1 MRTLEEYVAMIP
13 AAPPADIDRYL
24 DALGRK
30 PLAITSY
37 RCISRDDA
45 ESRLDC
51 EDFRADLRPSAAIR
65 PAALWCSECES
76 WYLAEYVPAYGVPCS
91 PNLTYQNNS
100 GVQVVN
106 VEQDTID
113 KKRNGETM
121 VCPLCGAQTQLRNVQ
136 ELRYGRAAQD
146 FIAVPTVA
154 ENCLVL
160 TQWCIERYM
169 YEGYRHTERNA
180 INAFVVDG
188 RRIIKL
194 AHYQYNAMNG
204 SWRNLGTWVQRA
216 KLVDDIGCPKMYAAN
231 LPDLGG
237 TGAENAKLWEYMEQS
252 NAAKTFYPVAY
263 LRLHY
268 EIMAAAQA
276 AAASLLD
283 LARKIKLMRDTGGY
297 KALGFDTLEAYT
309 LTTMGMKQR
318 QAYNYIAIAEKLPA
332 QLIEQNAAAGVT
344 KLALLAQLSGQEQQ
358 QITAET
364 NLTET
369 TVAEL
374 KAQIKELQA
383 KNAGYAE
390 QLSLLQNQPPVA
402 EVQAEEVDMDALRA
416 EIRAEM
422 KAEMESQR
430 RADAKMTELNQKE
443 RDEAIKAARKAKEEL
458 EEIQR
463 AAAAAK
469 QAHAEEL
476 AKTRRQAEET
486 AARLNMAADES
497 TVRFG
502 LLFDQLQDAAGKVLD
517 LADAVQQT
525 GETEKAGK
533 FRAALYKALLAL
545 ADEANGVQ
553 K

>member
-1 MRTLEEYVAMIP
+1 MKYDTEQMTFIGAAATAEE
-13 AAPPADIDRYL
+13 
-24 DALGRK
+24 
-30 PLAITSY
+30 
-37 RCISRDDA
+37 
-45 ESRLDC
+45 
-51 EDFRADLRPSAAIR
+51 SAA
-65 PAALWCSECES
+65 
-76 WYLAEYVPAYGVPCS
+76 
-91 PNLTYQNNS
+91 
-100 GVQVVN
+100 
-106 VEQDTID
+106 
-113 KKRNGETM
+113 
-121 VCPLCGAQTQLRNVQ
+121 
-136 ELRYGRAAQD
+136 
-146 FIAVPTVA
+146 
-154 ENCLVL
+154 
-160 TQWCIERYM
+160 
-169 YEGYRHTERNA
+169 
-180 INAFVVDG
+180 
-188 RRIIKL
+188 
-194 AHYQYNAMNG
+194 
-204 SWRNLGTWVQRA
+204 
-216 KLVDDIGCPKMYAAN
+216 
-231 LPDLGG
+231 
-237 TGAENAKLWEYMEQS
+237 
-252 NAAKTFYPVAY
+252 

-364 NLTET
+364 NLTGT

-422 KAEMESQR
+422 EIQGQ
-430 RADAKMTELNQKE
+430 ADDKMVELNQKE
-443 RDEAIKAARKAKEEL
+443 RDEAIKAAQKARAEL
-458 EEIQR
+458 EEMQR
-463 AAAAAK
+463 AAAAA
-469 QAHAEEL
+469 HAEEL
-476 AKTRRQAEET
+476 TKTRRQAEET

-517 LADAVQQT
+517 LADAVQQG

-533 FRAALYKALLAL
+533 FRAALHKALLAL
-545 ADEANGVQ
+545 ADEANEVQ

>member
-1 MRTLEEYVAMIP
+1 MRYDSEQMTFVGIATTVKE
-13 AAPPADIDRYL
+13 AD
-24 DALGRK
+24 A
-30 PLAITSY
+30 
-37 RCISRDDA
+37 
-45 ESRLDC
+45 
-51 EDFRADLRPSAAIR
+51 
-65 PAALWCSECES
+65 
-76 WYLAEYVPAYGVPCS
+76 
-91 PNLTYQNNS
+91 
-100 GVQVVN
+100 
-106 VEQDTID
+106 
-113 KKRNGETM
+113 
-121 VCPLCGAQTQLRNVQ
+121 
-136 ELRYGRAAQD
+136 
-146 FIAVPTVA
+146 
-154 ENCLVL
+154 
-160 TQWCIERYM
+160 
-169 YEGYRHTERNA
+169 
-180 INAFVVDG
+180 
-188 RRIIKL
+188 
-194 AHYQYNAMNG
+194 
-204 SWRNLGTWVQRA
+204 
-216 KLVDDIGCPKMYAAN
+216 
-231 LPDLGG
+231 
-237 TGAENAKLWEYMEQS
+237 
-252 NAAKTFYPVAY
+252 

-283 LARKIKLMRDTGGY
+283 LARKIKLMRDTSGY

-358 QITAET
+358 QVAAET

-369 TVAEL
+369 TVAAL

-390 QLSLLQNQPPVA
+390 QLSMLQNQPPVA

-430 RADAKMTELNQKE
+430 LADAKMTELNQKE
-443 RDEAIKAARKAKEEL
+443 RDEAIKAAQKAKEEL

-463 AAAAAK
+463 AAAAAE

-476 AKTRRQAEET
+476 DKTRRQAEET

-497 TVRFG
+497 AVRFG

-517 LADAVQQT
+517 LADAVQQA

-533 FRAALYKALLAL
+533 FRAALHKALLAL
-545 ADEANGVQ
+545 ADEANEVQ

>member
-1 MRTLEEYVAMIP
+1 MKYDTEQMTFVGAAATAEE
-13 AAPPADIDRYL
+13 
-24 DALGRK
+24 
-30 PLAITSY
+30 
-37 RCISRDDA
+37 
-45 ESRLDC
+45 
-51 EDFRADLRPSAAIR
+51 SAA
-65 PAALWCSECES
+65 
-76 WYLAEYVPAYGVPCS
+76 
-91 PNLTYQNNS
+91 
-100 GVQVVN
+100 
-106 VEQDTID
+106 
-113 KKRNGETM
+113 
-121 VCPLCGAQTQLRNVQ
+121 
-136 ELRYGRAAQD
+136 
-146 FIAVPTVA
+146 
-154 ENCLVL
+154 
-160 TQWCIERYM
+160 
-169 YEGYRHTERNA
+169 
-180 INAFVVDG
+180 
-188 RRIIKL
+188 
-194 AHYQYNAMNG
+194 
-204 SWRNLGTWVQRA
+204 
-216 KLVDDIGCPKMYAAN
+216 
-231 LPDLGG
+231 
-237 TGAENAKLWEYMEQS
+237 
-252 NAAKTFYPVAY
+252 

-309 LTTMGMKQR
+309 MTTMGMKQR

-358 QITAET
+358 QIAAET

-374 KAQIKELQA
+374 KAQIKDLQA

-390 QLSLLQNQPPVA
+390 QLSLLRNQPPVA
-402 EVQAEEVDMDALRA
+402 EVQAEELDTDALRA

-422 KAEMESQR
+422 KVEMESQR
-430 RADAKMTELNQKE
+430 QANDKMAALNQKE

-458 EEIQR
+458 EEVQR
-463 AAAAAK
+463 TAAAAE

-497 TVRFG
+497 AVRFA

-545 ADEANGVQ
+545 ADEANEVQ

>member
-1 MRTLEEYVAMIP
+1 MKYDTEQMTFVGAAATAEE
-13 AAPPADIDRYL
+13 
-24 DALGRK
+24 
-30 PLAITSY
+30 
-37 RCISRDDA
+37 
-45 ESRLDC
+45 
-51 EDFRADLRPSAAIR
+51 SAA
-65 PAALWCSECES
+65 
-76 WYLAEYVPAYGVPCS
+76 
-91 PNLTYQNNS
+91 
-100 GVQVVN
+100 
-106 VEQDTID
+106 
-113 KKRNGETM
+113 
-121 VCPLCGAQTQLRNVQ
+121 
-136 ELRYGRAAQD
+136 
-146 FIAVPTVA
+146 
-154 ENCLVL
+154 
-160 TQWCIERYM
+160 
-169 YEGYRHTERNA
+169 
-180 INAFVVDG
+180 
-188 RRIIKL
+188 
-194 AHYQYNAMNG
+194 
-204 SWRNLGTWVQRA
+204 
-216 KLVDDIGCPKMYAAN
+216 
-231 LPDLGG
+231 
-237 TGAENAKLWEYMEQS
+237 
-252 NAAKTFYPVAY
+252 

-309 LTTMGMKQR
+309 MTTMGMKQR

-358 QITAET
+358 QIAAET

-390 QLSLLQNQPPVA
+390 QLSLLQNQPPA
-402 EVQAEEVDMDALRA
+402 AKAPAEEVDTDALRA

-430 RADAKMTELNQKE
+430 QADAEMAALNQKE

-458 EEIQR
+458 EEVQR
-463 AAAAAK
+463 TAAAAE

-497 TVRFG
+497 AVRFA

-517 LADAVQQT
+517 LADAVRQA

-545 ADEANGVQ
+545 ADEANEVQ

>member
-1 MRTLEEYVAMIP
+1 MKYDSEQMTFVGAAATVEE
-13 AAPPADIDRYL
+13 
-24 DALGRK
+24 
-30 PLAITSY
+30 
-37 RCISRDDA
+37 
-45 ESRLDC
+45 
-51 EDFRADLRPSAAIR
+51 SAA
-65 PAALWCSECES
+65 
-76 WYLAEYVPAYGVPCS
+76 
-91 PNLTYQNNS
+91 
-100 GVQVVN
+100 
-106 VEQDTID
+106 
-113 KKRNGETM
+113 
-121 VCPLCGAQTQLRNVQ
+121 
-136 ELRYGRAAQD
+136 
-146 FIAVPTVA
+146 
-154 ENCLVL
+154 
-160 TQWCIERYM
+160 
-169 YEGYRHTERNA
+169 
-180 INAFVVDG
+180 
-188 RRIIKL
+188 
-194 AHYQYNAMNG
+194 
-204 SWRNLGTWVQRA
+204 
-216 KLVDDIGCPKMYAAN
+216 
-231 LPDLGG
+231 
-237 TGAENAKLWEYMEQS
+237 
-252 NAAKTFYPVAY
+252 

-443 RDEAIKAARKAKEEL
+443 RDEAIKAAQKARAEL
-458 EEIQR
+458 EEAKR
-463 AAAAAK
+463 AAAAEQARAK
-469 QAHAEEL
+469 ELDQARH
-476 AKTRRQAEET
+476 QAEET
-486 AARLNMAADES
+486 AARLNMVADES
-497 TVRFG
+497 AVRFG
-502 LLFDQLQDAAGKVLD
+502 LLFDQLQDTAGKIFD
-517 LADAVQQT
+517 LVDTLQQ
-525 GETEKAGK
+525 GGLTEKAEK
-533 FRAALYKALLAL
+533 FQTALHKALLAL
-545 ADEANGVQ
+545 ADEAEDVQ

>member
-1 MRTLEEYVAMIP
+1 MKYDTEQMTFVGAAATAEE
-13 AAPPADIDRYL
+13 
-24 DALGRK
+24 
-30 PLAITSY
+30 
-37 RCISRDDA
+37 
-45 ESRLDC
+45 
-51 EDFRADLRPSAAIR
+51 SAA
-65 PAALWCSECES
+65 
-76 WYLAEYVPAYGVPCS
+76 
-91 PNLTYQNNS
+91 
-100 GVQVVN
+100 
-106 VEQDTID
+106 
-113 KKRNGETM
+113 
-121 VCPLCGAQTQLRNVQ
+121 
-136 ELRYGRAAQD
+136 
-146 FIAVPTVA
+146 
-154 ENCLVL
+154 
-160 TQWCIERYM
+160 
-169 YEGYRHTERNA
+169 
-180 INAFVVDG
+180 
-188 RRIIKL
+188 
-194 AHYQYNAMNG
+194 
-204 SWRNLGTWVQRA
+204 
-216 KLVDDIGCPKMYAAN
+216 
-231 LPDLGG
+231 
-237 TGAENAKLWEYMEQS
+237 
-252 NAAKTFYPVAY
+252 

-374 KAQIKELQA
+374 KVQIKELQA
-383 KNAGYAE
+383 KTAGYAE
-390 QLSLLQNQPPVA
+390 QLSLLQNQSPVA

-458 EEIQR
+458 EKIQR
-463 AAAAAK
+463 AAAAAE

-517 LADAVQQT
+517 LADAVQQD

-545 ADEANGVQ
+545 ANEANEVQ

>member
-1 MRTLEEYVAMIP
+1 MKYDSEQMTFVGAAATAEE
-13 AAPPADIDRYL
+13 
-24 DALGRK
+24 
-30 PLAITSY
+30 
-37 RCISRDDA
+37 
-45 ESRLDC
+45 
-51 EDFRADLRPSAAIR
+51 SAA
-65 PAALWCSECES
+65 
-76 WYLAEYVPAYGVPCS
+76 
-91 PNLTYQNNS
+91 
-100 GVQVVN
+100 
-106 VEQDTID
+106 
-113 KKRNGETM
+113 
-121 VCPLCGAQTQLRNVQ
+121 
-136 ELRYGRAAQD
+136 
-146 FIAVPTVA
+146 
-154 ENCLVL
+154 
-160 TQWCIERYM
+160 
-169 YEGYRHTERNA
+169 
-180 INAFVVDG
+180 
-188 RRIIKL
+188 
-194 AHYQYNAMNG
+194 
-204 SWRNLGTWVQRA
+204 
-216 KLVDDIGCPKMYAAN
+216 
-231 LPDLGG
+231 
-237 TGAENAKLWEYMEQS
+237 
-252 NAAKTFYPVAY
+252 

-344 KLALLAQLSGQEQQ
+344 KLVLLAQLSGQEQQ

-458 EEIQR
+458 EEIQH

-497 TVRFG
+497 AVRFA

-553 K
+553 R

>member
-1 MRTLEEYVAMIP
+1 MKYDSEQMTFVGAAATAEE
-13 AAPPADIDRYL
+13 
-24 DALGRK
+24 
-30 PLAITSY
+30 
-37 RCISRDDA
+37 
-45 ESRLDC
+45 
-51 EDFRADLRPSAAIR
+51 SAA
-65 PAALWCSECES
+65 
-76 WYLAEYVPAYGVPCS
+76 
-91 PNLTYQNNS
+91 
-100 GVQVVN
+100 
-106 VEQDTID
+106 
-113 KKRNGETM
+113 
-121 VCPLCGAQTQLRNVQ
+121 
-136 ELRYGRAAQD
+136 
-146 FIAVPTVA
+146 
-154 ENCLVL
+154 
-160 TQWCIERYM
+160 
-169 YEGYRHTERNA
+169 
-180 INAFVVDG
+180 
-188 RRIIKL
+188 
-194 AHYQYNAMNG
+194 
-204 SWRNLGTWVQRA
+204 
-216 KLVDDIGCPKMYAAN
+216 
-231 LPDLGG
+231 
-237 TGAENAKLWEYMEQS
+237 
-252 NAAKTFYPVAY
+252 

-443 RDEAIKAARKAKEEL
+443 RDEAIKAAQKARAEL
-458 EEIQR
+458 EEAKR
-463 AAAAAK
+463 AAAAAE
-469 QAHAEEL
+469 QARH
-476 AKTRRQAEET
+476 QAEET
-486 AARLNMAADES
+486 AARLNMVADES
-497 TVRFG
+497 AVRFG
-502 LLFDQLQDAAGKVLD
+502 LLFDQLQDTAGKIFD
-517 LADAVQQT
+517 LVDTLQQ
-525 GETEKAGK
+525 GGLTEKAEK
-533 FRAALYKALLAL
+533 FQTALHKALLAL
-545 ADEANGVQ
+545 ADEAEDVQ

>member
-1 MRTLEEYVAMIP
+1 MKYDTEQMTFVGAAATAEE
-13 AAPPADIDRYL
+13 
-24 DALGRK
+24 
-30 PLAITSY
+30 
-37 RCISRDDA
+37 
-45 ESRLDC
+45 
-51 EDFRADLRPSAAIR
+51 SAA
-65 PAALWCSECES
+65 
-76 WYLAEYVPAYGVPCS
+76 
-91 PNLTYQNNS
+91 
-100 GVQVVN
+100 
-106 VEQDTID
+106 
-113 KKRNGETM
+113 
-121 VCPLCGAQTQLRNVQ
+121 
-136 ELRYGRAAQD
+136 
-146 FIAVPTVA
+146 
-154 ENCLVL
+154 
-160 TQWCIERYM
+160 
-169 YEGYRHTERNA
+169 
-180 INAFVVDG
+180 
-188 RRIIKL
+188 
-194 AHYQYNAMNG
+194 
-204 SWRNLGTWVQRA
+204 
-216 KLVDDIGCPKMYAAN
+216 
-231 LPDLGG
+231 
-237 TGAENAKLWEYMEQS
+237 
-252 NAAKTFYPVAY
+252 

-309 LTTMGMKQR
+309 LATMGMRQR

-358 QITAET
+358 QVVAET
-364 NLTET
+364 NLEET

-383 KNAGYAE
+383 QNTGYAE
-390 QLSLLQNQPPVA
+390 QLSMLQNQPPVA

-430 RADAKMTELNQKE
+430 LADAKMTELNQKE

-463 AAAAAK
+463 AAAAAE

-476 AKTRRQAEET
+476 DKTRRQAEET

-497 TVRFG
+497 AVRFG

-517 LADAVQQT
+517 LADAVQQA

-533 FRAALYKALLAL
+533 FRAALHKALLAL
-545 ADEANGVQ
+545 ADEANEVQ